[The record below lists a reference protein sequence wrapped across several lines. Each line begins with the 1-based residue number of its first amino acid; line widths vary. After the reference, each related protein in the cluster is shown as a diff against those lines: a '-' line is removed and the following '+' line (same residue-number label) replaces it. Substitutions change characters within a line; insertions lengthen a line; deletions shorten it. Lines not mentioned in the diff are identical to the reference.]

1 MPRLEDGPE
10 GKPMLTVT
18 SAADLREWL
27 AAEHTRPGGVW
38 LVRSRPGF
46 DVDAVD
52 YEHVINELLCFGWI
66 DAVIKTLDER
76 RSVLWISP
84 RRKGSVWSKPNKE
97 RIERLLAVGR
107 VQPPGLA
114 VIDRAKQDGSWTV
127 IDGPEKLEVPDDLD
141 AALAADPDAQ
151 ARFAAFP
158 ASVRKAYLTQIALAK
173 SEATRQRR
181 IADTVERS
189 ARNQRPG
196 S

>member
-1 MPRLEDGPE
+1 M
-10 GKPMLTVT
+10 
-18 SAADLREWL
+18 
-27 AAEHTRPGGVW
+27 
-38 LVRSRPGF
+38 
-46 DVDAVD
+46 DAVHD
-52 YEHVINELLCFGWI
+52 EQVLNGQLCFGWI
-66 DAVIKTLDER
+66 DAVIGTLDKGQ
-76 RSVLWISP
+76 SVLWISP

-97 RIERLLAVGR
+97 RIERLLAAGR

-114 VIDRAKQDGSWTV
+114 VIERAKQDGSWTV
-127 IDGPEKLEVPDDLD
+127 IDGPEKLEVPDDLA